1 MFFYCRIIVSK
12 FWERPV
18 RKSEKASAD
27 KKKRRGRA
35 CGARKVEDIYSGAI
49 STLKSGGQVISSGLP
64 VTGWVS
70 ESLTAL
76 SW

>member
-12 FWERPV
+12 FWKRPV
-18 RKSEKASAD
+18 GKSKKASAD

-35 CGARKVEDIYSGAI
+35 CGAREVEDIHSGAI
-49 STLKSGGQVISSGLP
+49 SAQKSGGQAMISGLP

-76 SW
+76 S

>member
-1 MFFYCRIIVSK
+1 MFWKWPGGKSK
-12 FWERPV
+12 
-18 RKSEKASAD
+18 KASAD

-35 CGARKVEDIYSGAI
+35 CGARKVEDIHSGAI
-49 STLKSGGQVISSGLP
+49 SALKSGGQAISSVLP

-76 SW
+76 S

>member
-12 FWERPV
+12 FWKRPV
-18 RKSEKASAD
+18 EKSKKASAD
-27 KKKRRGRA
+27 KKKTPRAILRR
-35 CGARKVEDIYSGAI
+35 KEMEDIHSGAI
-49 STLKSGGQVISSGLP
+49 SALKSGGQAISSVLP

-76 SW
+76 S